1 MKKHSFRNT
10 LLLMGLAALSLTPAA
25 QALKGPQVKMA
36 APPVVVT
43 DNGSFDPTWINYRGQ
58 VLLVLY
64 VGKASEVPQ
73 ETIDRVNDWQN
84 RLAPEGFQ
92 AVVISEGDI
101 DRTAFDPNILIA
113 KDQGSETRRRYGIVE
128 DREYFVI
135 DRNGR
140 LHRDR
145 INEAYVKRAL
155 AEYFD
160 PSWVGFSGAWNQSVY
175 VHLNQYLLY
184 IADTLPDTVSPGE
197 VFDVRLIALPTFSV
211 AQPGREIHSP
221 VQIEV
226 RGPGLLVEEVY
237 RSELNEPITVSTEMP
252 MAVEVRSDAEQGFHP
267 IWVKVR
273 HNHCGFGNCGFFE
286 QEIPIPVWVE

>member
-1 MKKHSFRNT
+1 MINKITFVKSV
-10 LLLMGLAALSLTPAA
+10 LLLILVIGIPGANALRP
-25 QALKGPQVKMA
+25 PQVKMA

-43 DNGSFDPTWINYRGQ
+43 DSGSFDSTWVSYRGQ

-64 VGKASEVPQ
+64 SGSATQIPQ

-84 RLAPEGFQ
+84 RLSPQGFQ
-92 AVVISEGDI
+92 AVVIAEGDI
-101 DRTAFDPNILIA
+101 DEGLFNPNIILA
-113 KDQGSETRRRYGIVE
+113 NDDNSETRRRYQIVE

-155 AEYFD
+155 TEHFD
-160 PSWVGFSGAWNQSVY
+160 PSWIGFSGSWNQSVF
-175 VHLNQYLLY
+175 VHRNEHLMYL
-184 IADTLPDTVSPGE
+184 ADTIPDTLSPGDTI
-197 VFDVRLIALPTFSV
+197 DVRLIGLPTISV
-211 AQPGREIHSP
+211 AQEGREIHSP
-221 VQIEV
+221 IQVEV
-226 RGPGLLVEEVY
+226 KGPGLLVEEVY
-237 RSELNEPITVSTEMP
+237 KAEEDQPIQVSTEMP
-252 MAVEVRSDAEQGFHP
+252 MEVHIRADAEEGFHP

>member
-1 MKKHSFRNT
+1 MNKT
-10 LLLMGLAALSLTPAA
+10 VLSLKLVGILGLVLGLSTA
-25 QALKGPQVKMA
+25 QALKPPQSKMA
-36 APPVVVT
+36 APPVVVS
-43 DNGSFDPTWINYRGQ
+43 DSGDFDPTWVSYRGQ

-64 VGKASEVPQ
+64 SGKTTEIPQ
-73 ETIDRVNDWQN
+73 ETIDRVNDWQV
-84 RLAPEGFQ
+84 RLAPQGFQ
-92 AVVISEGDI
+92 AVVIAEGEMDRGLFNPDI
-101 DRTAFDPNILIA
+101 IVVHDDH
-113 KDQGSETRRRYGIVE
+113 SETRRRYQIVE

-160 PSWVGFSGAWNQSVY
+160 PSWVGFSGSWNQSFFI
-175 VHLNQYLLY
+175 HRNQYLMY
-184 IADTLPDTVSPGE
+184 IGDTLPDTVSPGDTL
-197 VFDVRLIALPTFSV
+197 DVRLIALPTLSV
-211 AQPGREIHSP
+211 EQEGREIHSP
-221 VQIEV
+221 IQVEV

-237 RSELNEPITVSTEMP
+237 KAEENQPIRVSTEMP
-252 MAVEVRSDAEQGFHP
+252 MEVQVRPDAEEGFHP

-273 HNHCGFGNCGFFE
+273 HNHCGFGDCGFFN